1 MSLTFDNQTISITG
15 VEKDKASFQKAMSF
29 FFPRDKDSVV
39 CYAIDPKKGMILYWY
54 VPENLKVKSNPLVD
68 QHSEWVAKLPVDVTS
83 GGAPIQ
89 MLPYA
94 MRLEAA
100 IEFVWHW
107 FQTSPPFGPEP
118 DIDGDVRV
126 GWRVYNE
133 AWTHVDSNS
142 SALVGIQPIWAMYG
156 K

>member
-1 MSLTFDNQTISITG
+1 MSLRFDNQVISITG
-15 VEKDKASFQKAMSF
+15 VGDDRASFQKAMSF
-29 FFPRDKDSVV
+29 FFPDAKDDVV

-54 VPENLKVKSNPLVD
+54 VPDNLKAKANPIN
-68 QHSEWVAKLPVDVTS
+68 QHSEWVVKLPVDKTS

-89 MLPYA
+89 MLPYK
-94 MRLEAA
+94 MKMEAA

-107 FQTSPPFGPEP
+107 LKTAPPSEPEP
-118 DIDGDVRV
+118 DIDGDLRV

-133 AWTHVDSNS
+133 TWAHVDQNS